1 MNKSVLKHFTQH
13 SMKAKYYIAIMLSFV
28 KYQIMISQGILS
40 PAGVMISHAHSK
52 GGVMLSYNYM
62 NMTMENNRSGTTQVS
77 NEAVWNNYIFAPQD
91 MHMNMH
97 MLMGMYGL
105 TDRLTLM
112 MMTDYMTTRMALTLP
127 PGTVLN
133 HHHGDSSM
141 VMSAESSHIH
151 ATSGFG
157 DIKLWAIYKLH
168 SDESSS
174 LAFSAGI
181 SIPTGKFDIDAGEH
195 AVYEGERHSY
205 MMQLGTGS
213 VDFMPG
219 LTYLKH
225 SDNITWSAQALTTI
239 RPFYN
244 AIGYHYGNDVTVN
257 VWASYLFT
265 SSISF
270 SARLE
275 SFTGGRIHGSD
286 PNVYPIIEPDANPDS
301 YGGQNVNGYLGTN
314 LYIYRGFMNDGK
326 IALEFGIPIYQDV
339 NGTQLAHHHTIN
351 AGITK
356 SF

>member
-1 MNKSVLKHFTQH
+1 
-13 SMKAKYYIAIMLSFV
+13 MKAKYYTAIMLSFI
-28 KYQIMISQGILS
+28 KYQIVISQGILS

-62 NMTMENNRSGTTQVS
+62 SMTMKNNRSGTTAVS
-77 NEAVWNNYIFAPQD
+77 DEAVWNNYIFAPQD

-112 MMTDYMTTRMALTLP
+112 AMTDYITSTMTLTLP

-141 VMSAESSHIH
+141 VMSTESIHTH

-157 DIKLWAIYKLH
+157 DLKLWAIYKLL
-168 SDESSS
+168 SDERSS
-174 LAFSAGI
+174 LVFSAGI
-181 SIPTGKFDIDAGEH
+181 NIPTGKFDIDAGDH
-195 AVYEGERHSY
+195 AVFEGERHPY

-213 VDFMPG
+213 LDFMPG

-225 SDNITWSAQALTTI
+225 NENITWSAQAFATI
-239 RPFYN
+239 RPFFN
-244 AIGYHYGNDVTVN
+244 SIGYHYGSDITFN
-257 VWASYLFT
+257 VWTSYLI
-265 SSISF
+265 SSFMSV

-275 SFTGGRIHGSD
+275 SFTGGSIQGSD
-286 PNVYPIIEPDANPDS
+286 PNVYSVIEPDANPGS
-301 YGGQNVNGYLGTN
+301 YGGQKVNGYLGTN
-314 LYIYRGFMNDGK
+314 FYIDKNFLSNCK
-326 IALEFGIPIYQDV
+326 IAVEFGIPVYQNL
-339 NGTQLAHHHTIN
+339 NGTQLAHQYTLN

-356 SF
+356 TF

>member
-1 MNKSVLKHFTQH
+1 
-13 SMKAKYYIAIMLSFV
+13 MKAKYYIAIFLSFIQ
-28 KYQIMISQGILS
+28 YQTMISQGILS

-62 NMTMENNRSGTTQVS
+62 NMTMENNKSGTTQVS
-77 NEAVWNNYIFAPQD
+77 DEAVWNNYIFAPQD
-91 MHMNMH
+91 MHMDMH

-112 MMTDYMTTRMALTLP
+112 AMTDYMTSRMSLTLP

-141 VMSAESSHIH
+141 VMSAESSHTH

-157 DIKLWAIYKLH
+157 DIKLWAIYKLL

-174 LAFSAGI
+174 LVLSAGI
-181 SIPTGKFDIDAGEH
+181 NIPTGKFNIDAGEH
-195 AVYEGERHSY
+195 AVFQGERHPY

-213 VDFMPG
+213 IDFMPG

-225 SDNITWSAQALTTI
+225 SDYITWSAQALTTI

-244 AIGYHYGNDVTVN
+244 SIGYHYGSDVTVN
-257 VWASYLFT
+257 VWASYLL
-265 SSISF
+265 SSSMSL
-270 SARLE
+270 SARVE
-275 SFTGGRIHGSD
+275 SFAGGRIQGSD
-286 PNVYPIIEPDANPDS
+286 PNVYSVIEPDANPNN
-301 YGGQNVNGYLGTN
+301 YGGQKVNVYLGSN
-314 LYIYRGFMNDGK
+314 FYFNKSILRDSKVAF
-326 IALEFGIPIYQDV
+326 EFGIPIYQNL
-339 NGTQLAHHHTIN
+339 NGTQLAHQYTIN